1 MDFKSNLQCVSLP
14 LCPVLQTCQVSV
26 EPVPSSPNVAAGTSS
41 RFHRLRSTASSLSHS
56 ALGNVQTCVDSV
68 GSVGSTGHLMGLD
81 PESFEHLYPF
91 HFALD
96 LDFKVLQAGDALRR
110 ILPQMGVPGT
120 PIQDILTVRKK
131 ERNKEIKKE
140 LRPWA

>member
-1 MDFKSNLQCVSLP
+1 M
-14 LCPVLQTCQVSV
+14 
-26 EPVPSSPNVAAGTSS
+26 PSSPNVVSSS
-41 RFHRLRSTASSLSHS
+41 RFHRLRSTVSSLSHS

-120 PIQDILTVRKK
+120 PIHDILTVSHWGRGGGGRGVGGRKRGRGLGRGGLGGG
-131 ERNKEIKKE
+131 EGATW
-140 LRPWA
+140 LLPL